1 MSGHAAGLFATI
13 GLRYSALMWQSLF
26 SQAKRLRVALSAFAL
41 LASAALIP
49 AGPAAADALA
59 AGAAAFNRQDYV
71 RAAAILTP
79 LAEVERDARAQA
91 YLGFMYQN
99 GRGVPQSFEEG
110 ARLYRAS
117 AEQGFP
123 PAQYMFG
130 LMYDKGQGVPQDYVL
145 AYMWVTLAVAGA
157 SPKERPAWTRVRDA
171 IASKLTLA
179 QRSLGQRLALNKP
192 TLRVPGSWPW

>member
-1 MSGHAAGLFATI
+1 MWRSLLNRAKFLGGCL
-13 GLRYSALMWQSLF
+13 SAL
-26 SQAKRLRVALSAFAL
+26 VL
-41 LASAALIP
+41 LASAALLVSTP
-49 AGPAAADALA
+49 ASADQLA

-71 RAAAILTP
+71 RAAAIFTP
-79 LAEVERDARAQA
+79 LAEVEHDARAQA

-179 QRSLGQRLALNKP
+179 QRSLGQRLALGKP

>member
-1 MSGHAAGLFATI
+1 MWKI
-13 GLRYSALMWQSLF
+13 GSPEKHRSPSA
-26 SQAKRLRVALSAFAL
+26 RLIAL
-41 LASAALIP
+41 LLAALTFLMIAAP
-49 AGPAAADALA
+49 ASADALGA
-59 AGAAAFNRQDYV
+59 AAAAFNREDYV

-123 PAQYMFG
+123 PAQYMLG

-145 AYMWVTLAVAGA
+145 AYMWVTLGVAGA
-157 SPKERPAWTRVRDA
+157 APKERPAWTRIRDA
-171 IASKLTLA
+171 IASKMSLA
-179 QRSLGQRLALNKP
+179 QRTLGQRLALNKP
-192 TLRVPGSWPW
+192 SLRVPSSWPWPW

>member
-1 MSGHAAGLFATI
+1 MNIQNLLRAQPIRKFRYWLPAPLFCVCLLLT
-13 GLRYSALMWQSLF
+13 ALVS
-26 SQAKRLRVALSAFAL
+26 
-41 LASAALIP
+41 LASP
-49 AGPAAADALA
+49 ASADTLA

-110 ARLYRAS
+110 ARFYRAS

-123 PAQYMFG
+123 PAQYMLG

-145 AYMWVTLAVAGA
+145 AYMWVTLGVAGA
-157 SPKERPAWTRVRDA
+157 APKERPAWTRIRDA
-171 IASKLTLA
+171 IASKMSLA
-179 QRSLGQRLALNKP
+179 QRTLGQRLALGKP
-192 TLRVPGSWPW
+192 TLRVPSSWPWPW

>member
-1 MSGHAAGLFATI
+1 MHI
-13 GLRYSALMWQSLF
+13 QNLRRARSI
-26 SQAKRLRVALSAFAL
+26 AKFRCRLTAAL
-41 LASAALIP
+41 LCVCLSSAALLGLSSP
-49 AGPAAADALA
+49 ASADALA

-71 RAAAILTP
+71 GAAVILTP

-99 GRGVPQSFEEG
+99 GRGVPQSYEEG

-123 PAQYMFG
+123 PAQYMLG
-130 LMYDKGQGVPQDYVL
+130 LMYDKGQGLPQDYVL
-145 AYMWVTLAVAGA
+145 AYMWVTLGVAGA

-171 IASKLTLA
+171 IASKMSLA
-179 QRSLGQRLALNKP
+179 QRTLGQRLALGKP
-192 TLRVPGSWPW
+192 TLRVPSSWPWPW

>member
-1 MSGHAAGLFATI
+1 MSPAGVRFWPARCL
-13 GLRYSALMWQSLF
+13 ALVL
-26 SQAKRLRVALSAFAL
+26 AAFAYL
-41 LASAALIP
+41 TLAAPASAE
-49 AGPAAADALA
+49 ALA

-71 RAAAILTP
+71 RAAAIFTP

-99 GRGVPQSFEEG
+99 GRGVPQSYEEG
-110 ARLYRAS
+110 ARFYRAA

-123 PAQYMFG
+123 PAQYMLG

-145 AYMWVTLAVAGA
+145 AYMWVTLGVAGA

-171 IASKLTLA
+171 IASKMSLA
-179 QRSLGQRLALNKP
+179 QRSLGQRLALGKP
-192 TLRVPGSWPW
+192 TLRVPSSWPWPW

>member
-1 MSGHAAGLFATI
+1 MWKIVSPKTRRSFPARFLALVLGALFCLT
-13 GLRYSALMWQSLF
+13 
-26 SQAKRLRVALSAFAL
+26 
-41 LASAALIP
+41 SAAP
-49 AGPAAADALA
+49 ASADALA

-71 RAAAILTP
+71 RAAAIFTP

-110 ARLYRAS
+110 ARFYRAS

-123 PAQYMFG
+123 PAQYMLG

-145 AYMWVTLAVAGA
+145 AYMWVTLGVAGA
-157 SPKERPAWTRVRDA
+157 APKERPAWTRIRDA
-171 IASKLTLA
+171 IASKMSLA
-179 QRSLGQRLALNKP
+179 QRTLGQRLALGKP
-192 TLRVPGSWPW
+192 TLRVPSSWPWPW

>member
-1 MSGHAAGLFATI
+1 MYKIVSPKKCRALPARLLALVLAGLLCLTI
-13 GLRYSALMWQSLF
+13 A
-26 SQAKRLRVALSAFAL
+26 AP
-41 LASAALIP
+41 AS
-49 AGPAAADALA
+49 ADALG

-71 RAAAILTP
+71 RAAAIFTP

-110 ARLYRAS
+110 ARFYRAS

-123 PAQYMFG
+123 PAQYMLG

-145 AYMWVTLAVAGA
+145 AYMWVTLGVAGA
-157 SPKERPAWTRVRDA
+157 SPKERPAWTRIRDA
-171 IASKLTLA
+171 IASKMSLA
-179 QRSLGQRLALNKP
+179 QRTLSQRLALGKP
-192 TLRVPGSWPW
+192 TLRVPSSWPWPW

>member
-1 MSGHAAGLFATI
+1 MHSFSAKPQPPSPPVRPQHGFSARSFA
-13 GLRYSALMWQSLF
+13 SS
-26 SQAKRLRVALSAFAL
+26 FAL
-41 LASAALIP
+41 LLTVLACLAIPAPASA
-49 AGPAAADALA
+49 DTLA

-79 LAEVERDARAQA
+79 LAEEERDARAQA

-99 GRGVPQSFEEG
+99 GRGVPQSYEEG

-123 PAQYMFG
+123 PAQYMLG

-145 AYMWVTLAVAGA
+145 AYMWVTLGVAGA
-157 SPKERPAWTRVRDA
+157 APKERPPWTRVRDA
-171 IASKLTLA
+171 IASKISLA
-179 QRSLGQRLALNKP
+179 QRTLGQRLALNKP
-192 TLRVPGSWPW
+192 TLRVPDLWSWPW